1 MGHVWVD
8 VKLIN
13 PITGQDV
20 KLRALVD
27 AGATFTVVPWEIHEK
42 LNFKIVGKKKVENC

>member
-8 VKLIN
+8 VKLIS

-20 KLRALVD
+20 KVMALVD
-27 AGATFTVVPWEIHEK
+27 TDATLLLCPGRSMK
-42 LNFKIVGKKKVENC
+42 D